1 VPLRPGR
8 FGIFPKESLH
18 VVSTHILV
26 ASFCLSSASAFAV
39 TRGDIA
45 FTSFNADED
54 GWSIVALTELTS
66 HSTLYF
72 TDSNWDGNAFATN
85 EGFYAWDTGATPFWP
100 ARSSASAR
108 STRATVRYRSAL
120 NMLRNAALSGTS
132 ETLYAYLGEAAD
144 RPTIFLAAVT
154 TEAPASAAAALTSAG
169 LTAGVNAVSLPES
182 TDYSTYNGARSGR
195 SAFSSYGTLI
205 NDPAN
210 WSGFTDG
217 SHADA
222 QPVLAAFS
230 VSAVPEASMG
240 WMMLAGLALVAARRR
255 R

>member
-1 VPLRPGR
+1 MLSAR
-8 FGIFPKESLH
+8 
-18 VVSTHILV
+18 TILV
-26 ASFCLSSASAFAV
+26 ASLCLSSAPAFAV
-39 TRGDIA
+39 TMGDIA

-66 HSTLYF
+66 HGTLYF
-72 TDSNWDGNAFATN
+72 TDSNWDGDAFATN
-85 EGFYAWDTGATPFWP
+85 EGFYAWDTGADAIVAGTVIRFSQIDKSN
-100 ARSSASAR
+100 RSVSIG
-108 STRATVRYRSAL
+108 AL

-132 ETLYAYLGEAAD
+132 ETLYAYLGETAD
-144 RPTIFLAAVT
+144 RPTVFLAAVT
-154 TEAPASAAAALTSAG
+154 TEAPVPATAALTSAG

-182 TDYSTYNGARSGR
+182 TDYSEYKGARNGHSGY
-195 SAFSSYGTLI
+195 SSYGMLI

-222 QPVLAAFS
+222 QPAMAAFS
-230 VSAVPEASMG
+230 VSAVPEASAG